1 MSRSRSKRSGFVASR
16 NKSFRTKFLMILL
29 TIILLS
35 CVYIWQRITVVTLSA
50 CTKELRVEIK
60 QKQRVRKYLQI
71 EVTKLSS
78 VQRIEKLG
86 RALGFAYPR
95 LGQTGLIRES
105 PDSTY
110 LETPGLAKSL
120 WTRLKSLRK
129 DVLFPGDKA
138 FAKEIKPRP

>member
-1 MSRSRSKRSGFVASR
+1 MSRTRSKRSGFIASR
-16 NKSFRTKFLMILL
+16 NGSFRTKFLMILL
-29 TIILLS
+29 TIIFLS

-50 CTKELRVEIK
+50 CTKGLRVEIK
-60 QKQRVRKYLQI
+60 QKQKVRKYLQI

-95 LGQTGLIRES
+95 LGQIGLIRES

-120 WTRLKSLRK
+120 WTRLKSLRN
-129 DVLFPGDKA
+129 DFLFPGDEA
-138 FAKEIKPRP
+138 FAKEIKPKP

>member
-1 MSRSRSKRSGFVASR
+1 MSRSKPKTNRFVLNR

-29 TIILLS
+29 TIIFLS

-60 QKQRVRKYLQI
+60 QKQKVRKYLQI

-86 RALGFAYPR
+86 RTMGFAYPR
-95 LGQTGLIRES
+95 LGQIGLIRES

-120 WTRLKSLRK
+120 WTRLKSLQN
-129 DVLFPGDKA
+129 DLLFPGDEA
-138 FAKEIKPRP
+138 FAKEIKPKP